1 MVSVLAPVSPRSLAR
16 SQQSPVDSSPPGLT
30 YAATPTE
37 MEAMGR
43 TKSAGT
49 GSNKGRHG
57 MAWHGLQQDWQH
69 ARVSAILPSPMP
81 GCRSPR
87 RRISSSRAGA
97 ARRGAPGSG
106 SLVSFQHILS
116 WHTGG
121 KIFRGLCSW
130 LYLSASYPRSR
141 NLDAPSRVVDSLN
154 PIPFSNKP
162 SSSERRRSRGEKK
175 GKGILLAST
184 HHQGVLAGGPDTKIF
199 IFPGQE
205 LGTSRRS
212 CGRDAA
218 TSLAPGGASGID
230 S

>member
-1 MVSVLAPVSPRSLAR
+1 MDCSRIGDTRASAPSSPR
-16 SQQSPVDSSPPGLT
+16 PCPGAVAH
-30 YAATPTE
+30 AA
-37 MEAMGR
+37 A
-43 TKSAGT
+43 S
-49 GSNKGRHG
+49 H
-57 MAWHGLQQDWQH
+57 L
-69 ARVSAILPSPMP
+69 
-81 GCRSPR
+81 
-87 RRISSSRAGA
+87 A
-97 ARRGAPGSG
+97 ARRGAARRAGGLGVWFHFSTYYPGTRG
-106 SLVSFQHILS
+106 K
-116 WHTGG
+116 

-141 NLDAPSRVVDSLN
+141 NLDAPARVVDSLN

-218 TSLAPGGASGID
+218 TSLAPGGLWN
-230 S
+230 